1 MDLENIYIPLLEEHR
16 ELPDREIVL
25 ARFRTAFF
33 ERLERG
39 GGGSA
44 APRDTLTSMEAAV
57 DMVHDAADEPPR
69 PDEMEEAPV
78 SLFREDDG
86 APDGDSTGEDTGDLF
101 GGLGF
106 EDTPPEE
113 DKRS

>member
-39 GGGSA
+39 GAGSA
-44 APRDTLTSMEAAV
+44 APRDILSSLESSE
-57 DMVHDAADEPPR
+57 DAAPDVVDEPMP
-69 PDEMEEAPV
+69 ETAEETPAP
-78 SLFREDDG
+78 LFGEDDEVPEGDG
-86 APDGDSTGEDTGDLF
+86 AAESSDDLF

-113 DKRS
+113 DERS